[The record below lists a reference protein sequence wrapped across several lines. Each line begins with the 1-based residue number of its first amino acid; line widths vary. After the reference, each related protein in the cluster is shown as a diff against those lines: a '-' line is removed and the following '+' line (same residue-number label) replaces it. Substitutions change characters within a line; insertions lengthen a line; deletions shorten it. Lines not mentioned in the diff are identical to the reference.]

1 MFKGKVVII
10 TGSSAGI
17 GAGAALKFAKE
28 NAKGIVLHG
37 RNEKALAEVKEQCE
51 KAGHGHVKIHICIGD
66 ITDEAVRKNM
76 IDSTIKEF
84 GQLDIL
90 VNNAGIA
97 ARGGLCETDMDK
109 YDAIFNVNVRSVMA
123 LTQLAIPHLIKTKGN
138 IVNISSV
145 AGLKASSFSIFYAC
159 SKAALDHFTKCLAI
173 ELGPKGV
180 RVNSVNPAYVPG
192 TDILSRQSA
201 SDIEEHRKTIESRVA
216 TYPLRRSGT
225 IEEMA
230 DAIAFLSSNNATFIT
245 GTILAVDGGVTKV

>member
-10 TGSSAGI
+10 TGSSTGL
-17 GAGAALKFAKE
+17 GAGAAIKFARE

-37 RNEKALAEVKEQCE
+37 RNEKGLQDVKEKCE
-51 KAGHGHVKIHICIGD
+51 KTNRQTKIHICVGD
-66 ITDEAVRKNM
+66 ITDEAVRKNI

-90 VNNAGIA
+90 INNAGIA
-97 ARGGLCETDMDK
+97 GGGGLCDTDMDK
-109 YDAIFNVNVRSVMA
+109 YDEIFNINLRSVMA

-138 IVNISSV
+138 VVNISSES
-145 AGLKASSFSIFYAC
+145 GLKASSALMFYGC

-192 TDILSRQSA
+192 TEIVARQLVP
-201 SDIEEHRKTIESRVA
+201 DTEGLLKFIENRAMTC
-216 TYPLRRSGT
+216 PLRRCGK

-230 DAIAFLSSNNATFIT
+230 DAIAFLSSDNAAFIT
-245 GTILAVDGGVTKV
+245 GTILAVDGGSTSV